1 MQLGRDMG
9 VQVGDE
15 YVVVEQSE
23 VAGFADERED
33 GLLLIKN
40 VGPQISTGTVIYA
53 GKTLSVGAQLREVP
67 RLGVELSP
75 YLKYL
80 TYFEPLDGWSFD
92 ASRDYTTTEAALAV
106 GAKAVG
112 SRGFYNLRPFVG
124 VQLNLDPNLWFPVIA
139 YAGGEYNIFLRR
151 LTLTGSAALAGG
163 ANVVV
168 KLIEAE
174 VSEEDEPWFTHY
186 GIMMDAGLSFL
197 VSRDVKIFANV
208 GFEYLLGLADS
219 VGGPFQSFGG
229 YGFSAGAT
237 FKL

>member
-1 MQLGRDMG
+1 LG

-15 YVVVEQSE
+15 YVVIEKSE
-23 VAGFADERED
+23 VAGYADERED

-40 VGPQISTGTVIYA
+40 VGPQISTGTILYA

-75 YLKYL
+75 YLKHL
-80 TYFEPLDGWSFD
+80 TYFEPLEGWSLDSF
-92 ASRDYTTTEAALAV
+92 RTYETTNQTLAI

-112 SRGFYNLRPFVG
+112 SRGFYNLRPLVG
-124 VQLNLDPNLWFPVIA
+124 VQVNLDPQLWFPVIA

-197 VSRDVKIFANV
+197 ISRDVKIFAGV
-208 GFEYLLGLADS
+208 GFEYLFGLADT

-229 YGFSAGAT
+229 YGVSAGAT